1 MSEAALSAPSKLLF
15 AAELPRAA
23 WTVAQLVAARR
34 RLGAAPR
41 GDGRPIL
48 LIPGLATS
56 DLSNVVMRRFLN
68 GLGYRAR
75 GWGLGANLGNRTV
88 GPGAGRLEA
97 LVRRAYEEAGEP
109 LTVIGVSLGGILARL
124 AAHRFP
130 DMVREV
136 ITVSAPFAGDPRA
149 TNVWPA
155 FQWLSG
161 NKIDDPDVEAMR
173 ILAASR
179 PPVQTTAIW
188 SASDG
193 FVNPA
198 CAVRPRAEASRSPAA
213 ILACNFARRSCWLSP
228 MCWPERIDAR
238 SASTL
243 REPTLTTR
251 A

>member
-1 MSEAALSAPSKLLF
+1 MSEATLSAPSKLLF

-23 WTVAQLVAARR
+23 WTVAQLIAARR
-34 RLGAAPR
+34 RLSAAPR

-88 GPGAGRLEA
+88 GPGAVRLEI
-97 LVRRAYEEAGEP
+97 LVRYAYEEAGEP
-109 LTVIGVSLGGILARL
+109 LTLIGVSLGGILARL

-130 DMVREV
+130 EMVREV
-136 ITVSAPFAGDPRA
+136 ITVSSPFAGNARA

-173 ILAASR
+173 ALAASP
-179 PPVQTTAIW
+179 PPVPTTAIW

-193 FVNPA
+193 FVNPSL
-198 CAVRPRAEASRSPAA
+198 CRSPSCRSIEVTGSHLGVQFRPQVLLA
-213 ILACNFARRSCWLSP
+213 IANVLAGADRR
-228 MCWPERIDAR
+228 
-238 SASTL
+238 
-243 REPTLTTR
+243 
-251 A
+251 

>member
-1 MSEAALSAPSKLLF
+1 MSDASLSPPSKLLF

-23 WTVAQLVAARR
+23 WTVAQLFASRR
-34 RLGAAPR
+34 ELAAAPR

-88 GPGAGRLEA
+88 GPGAMRLEG
-97 LVRRAYEEAGEP
+97 LVRGYYEEAGEP
-109 LTVIGVSLGGILARL
+109 LAVIGVSLGGILARL

-130 DMVREV
+130 EMVREV
-136 ITVSAPFAGDPRA
+136 ITVSSPFAGDPRA

-161 NKIDDPDVEAMR
+161 NKIDDPEVEAMR
-173 ILAASR
+173 ALAAAP
-179 PPVQTTAIW
+179 PPVPTTAIW
-188 SASDG
+188 SATDG
-193 FVNPA
+193 FVNPNL
-198 CAVRPRAEASRSPAA
+198 CRSPTCRSIEVTGGHLGVQFRPQVLLA
-213 ILACNFARRSCWLSP
+213 IANVLDGA
-228 MCWPERIDAR
+228 D
-238 SASTL
+238 
-243 REPTLTTR
+243 R